1 MSARVEALD
10 PAEMSEGAVCS
21 AKEPEAG
28 VRYVTRQP
36 ILDLRSKVHAYELLF
51 SSGQGT
57 VFSRDREMSARMM
70 LDSTLIFGLEKLT
83 CGLPGFVK
91 CTAEMLTGALIEMLP
106 ATMAVLEVVDAADGP
121 PELLGACRNLKAA
134 GYRLALDQSQWDPRA
149 VPFVELADYLKVD
162 FLRTDP
168 RERQTLR
175 RQVGDTRAALVAEKV
190 ETQEQFRA
198 ARDEGFT
205 LVQGYY
211 FCRPVVL
218 GSRQV
223 PANWLSQLEILRLLK
238 DDSLNLHKLAQLV
251 KRDASL
257 TYRLLRLINS
267 QVCAMP
273 QEVHSVQ
280 AALLAVGEETFRRM
294 ATVAIT
300 SEMTMGRPAEL
311 LRMALVRGR
320 FCELAARACGLD
332 GTEQYLLGL
341 LSLLPAMLRTPMKDL
356 APAMP
361 LREEIRRALMG
372 EEIYA
377 RCPLHWLEHY
387 EIGDWA
393 GCGEIANARAL
404 DENGLLCSYQEA
416 VTWTE
421 AALYFA

>member
-1 MSARVEALD
+1 MAADART
-10 PAEMSEGAVCS
+10 AEC
-21 AKEPEAG
+21 AKSSVAEPGEG

-36 ILDLRSKVHAYELLF
+36 ILDLRSRVHAYELLF
-51 SSGQGT
+51 SSGPGNAL
-57 VFSRDREMSARMM
+57 SGDREMAARLM
-70 LDSTLIFGLEKLT
+70 LDSTVIFGLEKLT

-91 CTAEMLTGALIEMLP
+91 CTAEMLTGALVEMLP
-106 ATMAVLEVVDAADGP
+106 AAMTVLEVVDAANGP
-121 PELLGACRNLKAA
+121 PELLRACRDLKAA
-134 GYRLALDQSQWDPRA
+134 GYRLALDQSIWDSRA
-149 VPFVELADYLKVD
+149 KPFAKIADYLKVD
-162 FLRTDP
+162 FLRTSP

-175 RQVGDTRAALVAEKV
+175 GQVGDTTAALVAEKV

-198 ARDEGFT
+198 ARDEGFA

-223 PANWLSQLEILRLLK
+223 PANRLSQLEILRLLK
-238 DDSLNLHKLAQLV
+238 DDSLNLHKLTQLV

-267 QVCAMP
+267 PVCAMP

-280 AALLAVGEETFRRM
+280 SALLAVGEETFRRM

-300 SEMTMGRPAEL
+300 SEMNMGQPAEL
-311 LRMALVRGR
+311 LRMAFLRGR
-320 FCELAARACGLD
+320 FCELAARASGLD

-341 LSLLPAMLRTPMKDL
+341 LSLLPAMLRAPMKDL
-356 APAMP
+356 APTMP

-372 EEIYA
+372 EEIYE
-377 RCPLHWLEHY
+377 RCLLHWLEHY
-387 EIGDWA
+387 ELGDWA
-393 GCGEIANARAL
+393 GCGEIAHARAL
-404 DENGLLCSYQEA
+404 DENGLVCSYQEA
-416 VTWTE
+416 VAWTE

>member
-1 MSARVEALD
+1 MATDAQIAVSAGGSALEHED
-10 PAEMSEGAVCS
+10 
-21 AKEPEAG
+21 G

-36 ILDLRSKVHAYELLF
+36 ILDLRNKVHAYELLF
-51 SSGQGT
+51 PREPGNASGG
-57 VFSRDREMSARMM
+57 DRETAARTM
-70 LDSTLIFGLEKLT
+70 LDSTVLFGLEKLA

-91 CTAEMLTGALIEMLP
+91 CTAEMLTGSLVEMLP
-106 ATMAVLEVVDAADGP
+106 AAMTVMEIVNAADAP
-121 PELLGACRNLKAA
+121 PELLRACRNLKAA

-149 VPFVELADYLKVD
+149 APFVELADYLKID

-168 RERQTLR
+168 RERQTLLSKMSSAKA
-175 RQVGDTRAALVAEKV
+175 VLVAEKV

-198 ARDEGFT
+198 AKDEGFA

-211 FCRPVVL
+211 FCRPVVV

-223 PANWLSQLEILRLLK
+223 PANRLSQLEILRLLK
-238 DDSLNLHKLAQLV
+238 DESLNLHKLTQLV

-267 QVCAMP
+267 PVCAMP

-300 SEMTMGRPAEL
+300 SEMNVGQPAEL
-311 LRMALVRGR
+311 LRMAFVRGR
-320 FCELAARACGLD
+320 FCELASSASGLD

-356 APAMP
+356 APTMP

-372 EEIYA
+372 ENIYP
-377 RCPLHWLEHY
+377 RSLLHWLEHY
-387 EIGDWA
+387 ELGDWA
-393 GCGEIANARAL
+393 GCCEIATARAL
-404 DENGLLCSYQEA
+404 DEDGLMSSYQEA
-416 VTWTE
+416 VAWTE